1 MNLNQQLSS
10 KQLLTLSFVSML
22 SPFLRLIPGSVTD
35 IAGSASWVC
44 AALSILPAALL
55 SLTLTKLLSAF
66 PSGTG
71 LGTIVLQ
78 TFGAFGGSLLLSLW
92 ALWLI
97 FHSGFL
103 LCSGAD
109 RFIATIYPGIQ
120 PIIFILVTAAMCFI
134 AAMGTLKSIARAS
147 EIFLPLL
154 LFVILLVI
162 FFSLSEVE
170 PTFLLPV
177 TKGQTTSIFKG
188 IPIAAEAVSVVL
200 INTAFLSKFSVP
212 NSKSKSNLLWL
223 LKITVLNVLFCGVCV
238 GSLGKTY
245 VSALAYPFFILARDL
260 SVLSGVERIESLVV
274 GLWLIPDFVL
284 ITVEWMIAS
293 DLLLQI
299 AGKNNTEKLPVKL
312 IILCASFAVFVAFRI
327 APDSSQLVRWSEKI
341 VPAIHL
347 GWAYI
352 FIPILFFVSALRKK
366 F

>member
-55 SLTLTKLLSAF
+55 SLALTKLLSAF

-78 TFGAFGGSLLLSLW
+78 TFGSFGGSLLLSLW

-147 EIFLPLL
+147 ELFKPLL

-212 NSKSKSNLLWL
+212 NSNSKSNLLWL
-223 LKITVLNVLFCGVCV
+223 FKITVLNVLFCGVCV

-274 GLWLIPDFVL
+274 GLWLIPDFIL
-284 ITVEWMIAS
+284 ITAELVIAS
-293 DLLLQI
+293 DNLKQLFRQSDEKNSHKIFIFLGAAFSFLVAWRIASDSEAIYLWSDRIIPLIHLFWAYLMIPLLLL
-299 AGKNNTEKLPVKL
+299 T
-312 IILCASFAVFVAFRI
+312 FRI
-327 APDSSQLVRWSEKI
+327 R
-341 VPAIHL
+341 
-347 GWAYI
+347 
-352 FIPILFFVSALRKK
+352 RK